1 MLQLGL
7 IGSPLGH
14 SLSPWLHSN
23 FLEQTELKGEYQL
36 MEIKPE
42 NFPEE
47 ISTLKD
53 REMNGFN
60 VTVPFKREI
69 IPFLDSIDDRAS
81 RLGAVNTVVVQNGK
95 WRGYNTDG
103 DGYLESVRAVYP
115 DIISSAER
123 VLIIGSGGAAR
134 GIAFSLS
141 GLSLK
146 IDVTNRTPSRAEELL
161 SDLPEAVRG
170 RFLTLNEAAL
180 ALDEYDWVIQ
190 TTSVGMAPKAEEIPI
205 DVKKVKENALF
216 SDIVY
221 RPLETRFLL
230 EAKRKGARVHYGHL
244 MLLYQAAY
252 SFALWTNEEVLPASL
267 ITEMES
273 KLEG

>member
-23 FLEQTELKGEYQL
+23 FLEQTGLKGEYQL

-42 NFPEE
+42 NFSGE

-81 RLGAVNTVVVQNGK
+81 HLGAVNTVVVQDGK

-141 GLSLK
+141 GLSLR
-146 IDVTNRTPSRAEELL
+146 IDITNRTPSRAEELL

-170 RFLTLNEAAL
+170 RVLTLNEAAL

-190 TTSVGMAPKAEEIPI
+190 TTSVGMAPKPEEIPI
-205 DVKKVKENALF
+205 DVKKVKEDALF

>member
-23 FLEQTELKGEYQL
+23 FLEQTGLKGEYQL

-42 NFPEE
+42 NFSGE

-81 RLGAVNTVVVQNGK
+81 HLGAVNTVVVQDGK

-146 IDVTNRTPSRAEELL
+146 IDITNRTPSRAEELL

-170 RFLTLNEAAL
+170 RVLTLNEAAL

-190 TTSVGMAPKAEEIPI
+190 TTSVGMAPKPEEIPI
-205 DVKKVKENALF
+205 DVKKVKEDALF